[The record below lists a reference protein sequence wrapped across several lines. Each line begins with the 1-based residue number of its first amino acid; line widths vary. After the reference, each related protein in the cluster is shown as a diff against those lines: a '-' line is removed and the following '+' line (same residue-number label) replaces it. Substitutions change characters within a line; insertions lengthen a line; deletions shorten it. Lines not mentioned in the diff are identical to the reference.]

1 LKFLIYVI
9 LRSSNIRE
17 IQELRNIS
25 EMLNSLREGKAS
37 GHFLPCGQHASGA
50 ENCRR
55 RASGGCRFF
64 KKIKKRKK
72 YFFCPAG
79 GVLAAI
85 FLAPWQRASGMMTSC
100 DRRLK

>member
-1 LKFLIYVI
+1 MPAA
-9 LRSSNIRE
+9 LRIVD
-17 IQELRNIS
+17 
-25 EMLNSLREGKAS
+25 GVPPAVVD
-37 GHFLPCGQHASGA
+37 
-50 ENCRR
+50 
-55 RASGGCRFF
+55 FF

-79 GVLAAI
+79 GVLAAN